1 MPDEYGQNRRYS
13 KYLRGFHGSYGRYAR
28 NRFQSVSC
36 SLMAA
41 TSSGRRHR
49 PGWLTFHVIS
59 AMTMSPNFP
68 ERMKSL
74 AIW

>member
-1 MPDEYGQNRRYS
+1 M
-13 KYLRGFHGSYGRYAR
+13 R
-28 NRFQSVSC
+28 NRFQSVSS
-36 SLMAA
+36 SLSAA
-41 TSSGRRHR
+41 TSCGRRQR

-68 ERMKSL
+68 DRRYSL